1 MGIAGIRGRLISA
14 AFAEAR
20 FGVSGAE
27 DAPPANVVRHLEKWS
42 ERSQANLGPASSV
55 RAIADGAVLPL
66 LRILGYEVRGRTDR
80 PQLVVLDASAGD
92 VAGDVTVPLAI
103 TGWGGSLDGL
113 WRDVVLDGIRADG
126 RWGICCNGTS
136 LRVVDLRRTW
146 NRQYLEFDLAV
157 IADDETARRLLWA
170 LVCARSMTA
179 RPPALDRAVEQS
191 ARHGVAVRKALG
203 DGVLEALTLVFGAI
217 ATRRG
222 QPPPRILFEQA
233 LTVLYRILF
242 LLFAEARALV
252 PIWHPIYR
260 DRYTINGIVTALLE
274 GRRYGGIW
282 SAILAISRLAH
293 AGCRAGELTMTPFN
307 GRLFSPAHSMAFD
320 RSRIADSVLGQAV
333 LAVGTT
339 RATGARAR
347 ISYSDIDVE
356 QLGAVYERVLEYE
369 PGEASPASL
378 VRTRDVRRSSGTFYT
393 PRAVTA
399 HVVRHALE
407 PLVRER
413 TAEGI
418 LELRVLDPAMG
429 SGAFLV
435 AACRYLAEAAEERLI
450 DEGRWHRGDVV
461 AADRATLRRQIA
473 QRCLFGVDL
482 NPMAVQLARLS
493 LWLATLAADKPLT
506 FLDHHLVSGDSLL
519 GADLDAVLRQP
530 MGGGRT
536 HRRPGTLPLFERIDA
551 APAIVEAV
559 RTRSRIALEPDDTP
573 EAVSSKEKALA
584 ALHGS
589 RSELQRWSRVLD
601 LWCSGW
607 FWERAERPGTA
618 LFGELCDRILERRAT
633 LPDRV
638 TRELLDHMAGL
649 TDRYHFLHWPLAF
662 PEVFYDTEGRPLQD
676 AGFDAVLGNPPW
688 DMVRGDSGEG
698 SVRADRRTDARRV
711 ADFVRE
717 AGVYRVETRAH
728 VNRYQL
734 FVERALQLTR
744 PGGRIGMVVPS
755 GLVTDSGAAPLRRYL
770 FDRASID
777 SLTGLDNR
785 AGLFPIHRSLRF
797 ILLSA
802 TAGAPTGAIR
812 CRFGI
817 STAEELERERAPLII
832 NRSLVT
838 RLSGADDIG
847 IPELRTEE
855 DLRIVEATSARWPW
869 LGSPDGWQ
877 VEFGRELNATDDQ
890 GSFRTYRGTVTAR
903 PVLEGKQLDA
913 FRVTCDTSR
922 YELPAGAL
930 AQRVPRRARLAYRD
944 IASATNRMTLIAAL
958 VPARA
963 VTTHTLF
970 CLRTR
975 LPLDAQHV
983 LCALMNSFV
992 ANYLIRLRVNTH
1004 VTVGL
1009 VARLPMPVLT
1019 PGHRVFERL
1028 ASLSRALARGGRAV
1042 EEMPEYAEAQA
1053 LATHAYGL
1061 SEDDLRHILGT
1072 FPLIPADVKCR
1083 TIHAFAQLMGLGAEV
1098 R

>member
-1 MGIAGIRGRLISA
+1 MALAGVRGRLISA

-20 FGVSGAE
+20 LVAPGHE
-27 DAPPANVVRHLEKWS
+27 APPSDVVRRLDAWAD
-42 ERSQANLGPASSV
+42 RCQTTLGPASSV
-55 RAIADGAVLPL
+55 RAITDGAVIPL
-66 LRILGYEVRGRTDR
+66 LRILGYDLRGRSDNGVV
-80 PQLVVLDASAGD
+80 VVLDAGAGD
-92 VAGDVTVPLAI
+92 ILIPLAVI
-103 TGWGGSLDGL
+103 GWSESLDGL
-113 WRDVVLDGIRADG
+113 WRGIVLDGIRADG
-126 RWGICCNGTS
+126 RWAFCCNGVS
-136 LRVVDLRRTW
+136 LRVVDVRRTW
-146 NRQYLEFDLAV
+146 NREYLEFDLGLV
-157 IADDETARRLLWA
+157 ADDEAARWLLWN
-170 LVCARSMTA
+170 LVGSRSMTA

-191 ARHGVAVRKALG
+191 ARYGIAVRKALG
-203 DGVLEALTLVFGAI
+203 DGVLKALTLVFGAL
-217 ATRRG
+217 AARRR
-222 QPPPRILFEQA
+222 QPAPRVLFEQA

-274 GRRYGGIW
+274 GRRCGAIW
-282 SAILAISRLAH
+282 NAILAISRLAH
-293 AGCRAGELTMTPFN
+293 AGCRAGELTVTPFN
-307 GRLFSPAHSMAFD
+307 GRLFSPAHSTAFD
-320 RSRIADSVLGQAV
+320 RSRIADSVLGHAV

-339 RATGARAR
+339 QATGVRAR

-369 PGEASPASL
+369 PGGPSSAAL

-399 HVVRHALE
+399 HVVRRALA

-413 TAEGI
+413 TTEQI

-435 AACRYLAEAAEERLI
+435 AACRFLAAAAEQRLI
-450 DEGRWHRGDVV
+450 DEGRWHRGDITASER
-461 AADRATLRRQIA
+461 AALRRQIA

-506 FLDHHLVSGDSLL
+506 FLDHHLISGDSLL

-530 MGGGRT
+530 MGGGRA
-536 HRRPGTLPLFERIDA
+536 HRRPGALPLFEGLDA
-551 APAIVEAV
+551 APALEEAV

-573 EAVSSKEKALA
+573 AAVSTKEKALA

-589 RSELQRWSRVLD
+589 RSQLQRWSRVLD

-607 FWERAERPGTA
+607 FWERGERAGTA
-618 LFGELCDRILERRAT
+618 LFGELCDRILERRSL
-633 LPDRV
+633 LPDRI
-638 TRELLDHMAGL
+638 TRELLDHVTAVA
-649 TDRYHFLHWPLAF
+649 DRYRFLHWPLAF
-662 PEVFYDTEGRPLQD
+662 PEVFYDSSGRPLPD
-676 AGFDAVLGNPPW
+676 AGFDAVVGNPPW

-698 SVRADRRTDARRV
+698 NVRADRRTDARRFS
-711 ADFVRE
+711 DFIRE
-717 AGVYRVETRAH
+717 TGIYRVETRSH

-744 PGGRIGMVVPS
+744 RGGRVGMVVPS

-785 AGLFPIHRSLRF
+785 AGIFPIHRSLRF

-802 TAGAPTGAIR
+802 TVGDPTSSIR
-812 CRFGI
+812 CRFGV
-817 STAEELERERAPLII
+817 STAEELERERAPVVIT
-832 NRSLVT
+832 RSFVA
-838 RLSGADDIG
+838 RLSGADDLG
-847 IPELRTEE
+847 VPGLRTDT
-855 DLRIVEATSARWPW
+855 DLRIVEGISARWPW
-869 LGSPDGWQ
+869 MGSAGGWHA
-877 VEFGRELNATDDQ
+877 EFGRELNATDDG
-890 GSFRTYRGTVTAR
+890 GSFKPYSGAVTAR
-903 PVLEGKQLDA
+903 PVLEGKQIEA
-913 FRVTCDTSR
+913 FRTAVNTCR
-922 YELPAGAL
+922 YELPDGTL
-930 AQRVPRRARLAYRD
+930 AHRVPRRARLAYRD
-944 IASATNRMTLIAAL
+944 IASATNKLTLIAAV

-970 CLRTR
+970 CLRSR
-975 LPLDAQHV
+975 LSLDAQHV
-983 LCALMNSFV
+983 LCALLNSFV

-1004 VTVGL
+1004 VTVAL

-1019 PGHRVFERL
+1019 PRHRAFARM
-1028 ASLSRALARGGRAV
+1028 ASRARALAHAGGRIDD
-1042 EEMPEYAEAQA
+1042 MPEYAETQA
-1053 LATHAYGL
+1053 LAAHAYGV
-1061 SEDDLRHILGT
+1061 SEDDLRHILDT
-1072 FPLIPADVKCR
+1072 FPLISTHAKYR
-1083 TIHAFAQLMGLGAEV
+1083 TMREFSQMMGLSAGV